1 MTNNG
6 RGRTNRVT
14 VNLDPHS
21 LEVLENIGTELNISK
36 SEVVRRSLDYYAVVL
51 KKGELSPEKLESVL
65 DLRLRPD
72 KLLFDIGIFQAFL
85 DEIEDGSEK
94 LENEMRDIGK
104 DFYMEYCAI
113 GLGKPMECLK
123 RMERTNLFRL
133 IIESEND
140 FVLIPA
146 ITEMKKYI
154 RIFLEG
160 FFSESPISV
169 KLTTTRKKIH
179 ITVSARSK

>member
-1 MTNNG
+1 MTKNG

-21 LEVLENIGTELNISK
+21 LEVLEDIGTELNISK

-51 KKGELSPEKLESVL
+51 KKGDLSPEKLESVL

-85 DEIEDGSEK
+85 DEIGDGSEE
-94 LENEMRDIGK
+94 LDNEMREIGE
-104 DFYMEYCAI
+104 DFYTEYCAI

-123 RMERTNLFRL
+123 RMERTNLFKL
-133 IIESEND
+133 IVESEND
-140 FVLIPA
+140 FTIVPA
-146 ITEMKKYI
+146 LPGMKKYLK
-154 RIFLEG
+154 IFLEG
-160 FFSESPISV
+160 FFGPSPLNV
-169 KLTTTRKKIH
+169 RLTIAKRKIRLN
-179 ITVSARSK
+179 VSRT